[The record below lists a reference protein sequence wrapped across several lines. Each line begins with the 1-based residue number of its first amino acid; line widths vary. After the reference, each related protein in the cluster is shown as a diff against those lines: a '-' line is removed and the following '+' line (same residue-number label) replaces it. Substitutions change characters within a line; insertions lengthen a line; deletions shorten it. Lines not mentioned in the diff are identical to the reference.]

1 MDVSDCGALTTKDFE
16 DSQLPLHP
24 LVPQAFL
31 HLEPEPPPPPPQVRL
46 RLCGKSVYFW

>member
-31 HLEPEPPPPPPQVRL
+31 HLEPEPPPPP
-46 RLCGKSVYFW
+46 K